1 MINAEARARKCG
13 ARLAGGAARANL
25 PAMRARLASLPILAA
40 LALPTG
46 APAWATPGEVFS
58 AANLPPSGLASASLA
73 IGFAQHYRGAVPHA
87 AFAFTLA
94 EDGRAAWAIAS
105 GHATPEAAEQAALRS
120 CEAQLAALRATVPPC
135 RILARDGAVE
145 GGPAVAAERGALG
158 PFARSAFHA
167 HRGPGAARGVVVWG
181 HGYGGPRQDHRGA
194 PLPGFLTALNEAG
207 YDILRF
213 DRHPGDDPI
222 ITTLP
227 RLQRALPLL
236 REAGYREVVLAG
248 QSRGAWQALLAAAAR
263 PELVDAV
270 IAAAPAAHGEMSAEN
285 ASPEGAIEDFQRL
298 LAGVEATRQRVLL
311 LLFEEDAF
319 DPDPARRARLVE
331 ELAARRAAPTLV
343 LWPQGGARGHSGVAD
358 WRFTRDQTACVVTW
372 LTAPEAS
379 ALRGVRRRPCGG
391 G

>member
-1 MINAEARARKCG
+1 
-13 ARLAGGAARANL
+13 
-25 PAMRARLASLPILAA
+25 
-40 LALPTG
+40 
-46 APAWATPGEVFS
+46 
-58 AANLPPSGLASASLA
+58 
-73 IGFAQHYRGAVPHA
+73 
-87 AFAFTLA
+87 
-94 EDGRAAWAIAS
+94 
-105 GHATPEAAEQAALRS
+105 
-120 CEAQLAALRATVPPC
+120 VPPC

-145 GGPAVAAERGALG
+145 GGPSVAAERGTLG

-270 IAAAPAAHGEMSAEN
+270 IAAAPAAHGEMTAEN

-343 LWPQGGARGHSGVAD
+343 LW
-358 WRFTRDQTACVVTW
+358 RFTRDQTACVLTW
-372 LTAPEAS
+372 LTAPEAA
-379 ALRGVRRRPCGG
+379 ALRGVRRRACGG